1 MLTHLSKCAL
11 HATKEVSL
19 LQPIVVT
26 ANVMDFKAQALHL
39 FKVEVH
45 SKQLGVHWVYAGADH
60 FCPVNLKRVRK
71 RRLIRTFYKWGGLL
85 ASSKPG
91 MLSMKQ
97 VGNSKV
103 YKAIPSERE
112 VRVKRKLSLGI
123 IKNVKLPV

>member
-1 MLTHLSKCAL
+1 
-11 HATKEVSL
+11 
-19 LQPIVVT
+19 
-26 ANVMDFKAQALHL
+26 MDFKPQALHL
-39 FKVEVH
+39 FEVEVH